1 MGRARPLLWATVM
14 TRARLQLLLSS
25 ALFAAIAPACGG
37 NVATE
42 AFDDSGTADTGK
54 DPADTKV
61 DPADTAVPS
70 DTAPSD
76 TALPIDTAP
85 VDTGACTPI
94 ADNTSCNEK
103 VTYPCGLPF
112 PPSTPPT
119 SEECK
124 RLCAP
129 IKYSYGAPSFSY
141 CSLSMASGD
150 GTTVYCSGCAVGRKP
165 GDLLANDVGPC
176 EGENPVGT
184 ALAEMARIEAASV
197 HAFRRLERS
206 LCELGADGDLRAR
219 TRRAARDEIAH
230 ARSTA
235 RLAKKY
241 GARPRPITLARDAAP
256 TTFDLALENAVE
268 GCVHE
273 TLGVAYLEHQRAH
286 AADPELRAL
295 AASLY
300 DDELDHA
307 ALSWDLI
314 AFFDRHLSEEQRGEL
329 RAATERALDDVVIE
343 IGRVHPGVRTALG
356 LPPREVVEKMVGTLR
371 QTLFAA

>member
-1 MGRARPLLWATVM
+1 M

-25 ALFAAIAPACGG
+25 ALFAALAPACGG
-37 NVATE
+37 NVAPE
-42 AFDDSGTADTGK
+42 AFDDSGATDTGG
-54 DPADTKV
+54 DPADTKI
-61 DPADTAVPS
+61 DPSDTAVPS

-76 TALPIDTAP
+76 TAVPIDTAP

-112 PPSTPPT
+112 APSSPPT
-119 SEECK
+119 NEECK

-129 IKYSYGAPSFSY
+129 IKFSYEPSFIY
-141 CSLSMASGD
+141 CNLAMSSGD
-150 GTTVYCSGCAVGRKP
+150 GAMVYCTSCAVGRKP
-165 GDLLANDVGPC
+165 GDLVENDDGPC
-176 EGENPVGT
+176 EGEDPIGR

-206 LCELGADGDLRAR
+206 LVELGADGDLRAR
-219 TRRAARDEIAH
+219 ARRAARDEISH
-230 ARSTA
+230 ARSAA
-235 RLAKKY
+235 RLAKKR
-241 GARPRPITLARDAAP
+241 GARPRPITLVRDAARS
-256 TTFDLALENAVE
+256 TFDLALENAVE

-286 AADPELRAL
+286 ATDPELRAL

-300 DDELDHA
+300 DDELEHA
-307 ALSWDLI
+307 ALSWDLVS
-314 AFFDRHLSEEQRGEL
+314 FFDQHLTDEQRAEL
-329 RAATERALDDVVIE
+329 RAATERALDDVVTE
-343 IGRVHPGVRTALG
+343 MGRVHPGVRTALG
-356 LPPREVVEKMVGTLR
+356 LPPREVVAKMVGTLR